1 MFERSLI
8 FLHIFA
14 YICMFIYILEF
25 ISSWFIVAPFLLKYL
40 LKDRRLIIRSES
52 LFVIN
57 FET

>member
-40 LKDRRLIIRSES
+40 IKDRRLIICSES